1 MKLLLAGNIL
11 KVALLSVTA
20 SGAKKANRKGK
31 AKGGKAGK
39 GEVESRL
46 IQTTNVEIFN
56 KI

>member
-1 MKLLLAGNIL
+1 
-11 KVALLSVTA
+11 VTA